1 MDNINN
7 NQLDNDSNNFIDE
20 LMSIYNA
27 EKKLNNSLPTMILNA
42 RTPKIASGLTKYLK
56 FTQEHLKR
64 LESLFT
70 SLKQPIKN

>member
-7 NQLDNDSNNFIDE
+7 DQLDNDSNVFIDE
-20 LMSIYNA
+20 LMSIYDT

-42 RTPKIASGLTKYLK
+42 KTPKIANGLTKHLK

-70 SLKQPIKN
+70 SLNEPINK